1 MIDGLIN
8 INKPE
13 GYTSQDVVSIV
24 KKIFKVKKAGH
35 FGTLDPLAKG
45 VLLIGLGRAT
55 KFFNFYIKKRKV
67 YTGVVRFGY
76 STTTYDREGEKL
88 GDDIDININDVDFE
102 KIINRFKG
110 EIEQLPPI
118 YSAKK
123 INGKPLYKYARKNE
137 KVEVKPIKVNIYSFD
152 YKIIDNKRL
161 YFEVE
166 TSSGTYIRTLAH
178 DLGQVVGSG
187 AFLESLTR
195 TKIGEFSVND
205 SMTIDK
211 LKSQMNIEEIVKFVI
226 PIEKL
231 LPEFTK
237 ILVNENGKNLVLNG
251 AIITK
256 EDVIKIEESINS
268 SDIVRIFTI
277 DEKLIAIAKKD
288 ILKKGFKPFIVFKS

>member
-13 GYTSQDVVSIV
+13 GFTSQDVVSIV

-55 KFFNFYIKKRKV
+55 KFFNFYMKKKKV
-67 YTGVVRFGY
+67 YTGIVHFGY

-88 GDDIDININDVDFE
+88 GDDVDININDVNFD
-102 KIINRFKG
+102 KIVNQFKG

-123 INGKPLYKYARKNE
+123 IKGKPLYKYARKNE
-137 KVEVKPIKVNIYSFD
+137 KVEIKPIKVNIYSFD
-152 YKIIDNKRL
+152 YKIIDDKRL

-166 TSSGTYIRTLAH
+166 TSSGTYIRSLAH

-195 TKIGEFSVND
+195 TKIGEFSVKD

-211 LKSQMNIEEIVKFVI
+211 LKSKMNIEEIIKYVI

-256 EDVIKIEESINS
+256 DDVIKIEESIYSN
-268 SDIVRIFTI
+268 DIVRIFTI

-288 ILKKGFKPFIVFKS
+288 ILKKGFKPFIVFNK